1 MDQVSFK
8 TRSANENSV
17 TKKWYVVDASGQ
29 SVGRLASKVAQRLR
43 GKHKPDFTPHVD
55 CGDNIIII
63 NAEKAN
69 FTGNKWRDKE
79 YRWYTGYPSGE
90 RSIRAKDLHRR
101 DAPRIVEKAIKNML
115 PKNRLCRRIFR
126 KNLFVYE
133 GNEHKQAAQKPETL
147 DIDAIK

>member
-8 TRSANENSV
+8 TSSANKESV
-17 TKKWYVVDASGQ
+17 TKRWYVVDASDQ
-29 SVGRLASKVAQRLR
+29 PVGRLASKVAQLLR

-63 NAEKAN
+63 NAERAK

-79 YRWYTGYPSGE
+79 YRWYTGYTSGL
-90 RSIRAKDLHRR
+90 RSITAEDMHKRKPA
-101 DAPRIVEKAIKNML
+101 RILEKAIKNML
-115 PKNRLCRRIFR
+115 PKNRLSRRIFQ

-133 GNEHKQAAQKPETL
+133 GTEHQHQAQKPETL
-147 DIDAIK
+147 DINSIK